1 MPRPT
6 RNNSNFY
13 PVNMKVI
20 LTTSQLFYLT
30 LAIGASEGTDRQL
43 QQEDRQAERKIK
55 RVV

>member
-1 MPRPT
+1 
-6 RNNSNFY
+6 
-13 PVNMKVI
+13 MKVI

-55 RVV
+55 WVV